1 MRLKPSPSRQTKR
14 PEQPV
19 LWKPGSEPAFPLDWG
34 GLHLFQ
40 DSFSS
45 HWSIVRLTLVWV
57 RRHVCLQET
66 CVLHYSLATQ
76 MLKRT
81 KKGSSPHHSVR
92 LECVC
97 QKNCRSK
104 VLEEPRH
111 CLYGLGGGLAIS
123 LTSYPNSKEESVP
136 LQMVAQVHCWFLM
149 SIPFI
154 FLYYF
159 SYFDQSCNQIHTKKN
174 SLFCLSIW
182 GYKYPVLGGCG
193 GGNMSWLVTLC
204 PQSEAEGWML
214 VLKPF
219 LSVPTHS
226 VQDPCPWE
234 DVIHVQEG
242 CPSPVTLPWKPIIL
256 NSPFAG
262 FQT

>member
-1 MRLKPSPSRQTKR
+1 M
-14 PEQPV
+14 
-19 LWKPGSEPAFPLDWG
+19 
-34 GLHLFQ
+34 
-40 DSFSS
+40 
-45 HWSIVRLTLVWV
+45 RLTLVWV

-159 SYFDQSCNQIHTKKN
+159 SYFDQSCNQIHTKN
-174 SLFCLSIW
+174 PAYFASVFEDIS
-182 GYKYPVLGGCG
+182 
-193 GGNMSWLVTLC
+193 TLC
-204 PQSEAEGWML
+204 WEG
-214 VLKPF
+214 VVVGTCPD
-219 LSVPTHS
+219 LSRCVHS
-226 VQDPCPWE
+226 QRRRDEC
-234 DVIHVQEG
+234 
-242 CPSPVTLPWKPIIL
+242 
-256 NSPFAG
+256 
-262 FQT
+262 